1 MSTPAFLPAAPHP
14 VVTAATG
21 LMSVLWFA
29 ELRSLPMPFATRAY
43 EVDSRIELQFHTVA
57 EVEAWAEAM
66 DVDLDQDRTTAT
78 GVLLDTPLTVCAWV
92 PAEVTS

>member
-1 MSTPAFLPAAPHP
+1 MSTPTYLPAAPHP

-43 EVDSRIELQFHTVA
+43 EADSRIELQFHTSD
-57 EVEAWAEAM
+57 EVIAWAEAM
-66 DVDLDQDRTTAT
+66 NVDVDETVVAS
-78 GVLLDTPLTVCAWV
+78 GVLLDVPITVCAWL
-92 PAEVTS
+92 PAEVTR